1 MDPVEDGPRAPMM
14 TVGSDLGGVREERR
28 GGLAACRKEVAAAA
42 GSKGGGEACGGV
54 GWFAQGGR
62 RQTLVLRVQARRG
75 LFRGQLGLGGLGRI
89 V

>member
-1 MDPVEDGPRAPMM
+1 VDPVEDGPGAPTT

-54 GWFAQGGR
+54 G
-62 RQTLVLRVQARRG
+62 
-75 LFRGQLGLGGLGRI
+75 
-89 V
+89 